1 MSPILLSKLALNKE
15 AFNKEALSKEA
26 FNKETINKETLNK
39 DFNTFTLPLP
49 LLLPLNHTFDLSH
62 LLGRLTKPDLARS

>member
-15 AFNKEALSKEA
+15 AFNKE
-26 FNKETINKETLNK
+26 TLNK

-49 LLLPLNHTFDLSH
+49 LPLLLLLNHTFDLSH
-62 LLGRLTKPDLARS
+62 LLGRLTKPVLGLS

>member
-26 FNKETINKETLNK
+26 FNKETLNK

>member
-1 MSPILLSKLALNKE
+1 MSPILLSKLALN
-15 AFNKEALSKEA
+15 KEA

-39 DFNTFTLPLP
+39 DFNTFTLP

>member
-15 AFNKEALSKEA
+15 AFNKE
-26 FNKETINKETLNK
+26 TLNK
-39 DFNTFTLPLP
+39 DFNTFTLPLPLP